1 MKLSK
6 RQLRVGSLLQQE
18 LAEVLLREM
27 DWAHSGTLL
36 TVTGVRVSP
45 DLAIA
50 RCYVSLY
57 GGRTE
62 ELFARL
68 DSDSPEIR
76 LRLGRRMGKSMR
88 IIPQL
93 IWQRDESL
101 DEVDRIDSLLQSIR
115 PTTERG

>member
-6 RQLRVGSLLQQE
+6 RQLRVGSLVQQE

-36 TVTGVRVSP
+36 TVTQVRVSP

-50 RCYVSLY
+50 RCSVSLF
-57 GGRTE
+57 GGKTDD
-62 ELFARL
+62 LFARIE
-68 DSDSPEIR
+68 SSTPEIR
-76 LRLGRRMGKSMR
+76 MRLGRRMGKNMR

-93 IWQRDESL
+93 IWQRDDSL
-101 DEVDRIDSLLQSIR
+101 DASDRIDALLQS
-115 PTTERG
+115 ERTSQEP

>member
-6 RQLRVGSLLQQE
+6 RQLRVGSLVQQE

-36 TVTGVRVSP
+36 TVTNVRVSP

-50 RCYVSLY
+50 RCSLSLF
-57 GGRTE
+57 GGNTD
-62 ELFARL
+62 ELFAQIE
-68 DSDSPEIR
+68 SSTPEIR
-76 LRLGRRMGKSMR
+76 MRLGRRMAKNMR

-93 IWQRDESL
+93 TWQRDDTL
-101 DEVDRIDSLLQSIR
+101 DASDRIDALLHSLRSSQE
-115 PTTERG
+115 P

>member
-6 RQLRVGSLLQQE
+6 RQLRVGSLVQQE

-36 TVTGVRVSP
+36 SVTNVRVSP

-50 RCYVSLY
+50 RCSVSLF
-57 GGRTE
+57 GGKTD
-62 ELFARL
+62 ELFVQLESAT
-68 DSDSPEIR
+68 PEIR
-76 LRLGRRMGKSMR
+76 MRLGRRMGKNMR

-93 IWQRDESL
+93 TWQRDDSL
-101 DEVDRIDSLLQSIR
+101 DASDRIDTLLQSVR
-115 PTTERG
+115 TTPEP

>member
-1 MKLSK
+1 M
-6 RQLRVGSLLQQE
+6 RVGSLVQQE

-36 TVTGVRVSP
+36 TVTNVGVSP

-50 RCYVSLY
+50 RCSVSLF
-57 GGRTE
+57 GGKTD

-68 DSDSPEIR
+68 ESETPEIR
-76 LRLGRRMGKSMR
+76 MRLGRRMANNMR

-93 IWQRDESL
+93 TWQRDDSL
-101 DEVDRIDSLLQSIR
+101 DSSDRINALLQSVR
-115 PTTERG
+115 SNQEP

>member
-6 RQLRVGSLLQQE
+6 RQLRVGSIVQQE

-36 TVTGVRVSP
+36 TVTQVRVSP

-50 RCYVSLY
+50 RCSVSLF
-57 GGRTE
+57 GGRTDD
-62 ELFARL
+62 LFAQIE
-68 DSDSPEIR
+68 SSTPEIR
-76 LRLGRRMGKSMR
+76 MRLGRRMGKNMR

-93 IWQRDESL
+93 IWQRDDSL
-101 DEVDRIDSLLQSIR
+101 DASDRIDALLQSVR
-115 PTTERG
+115 PSQEP